1 MREFPDLPDR
11 MKRLPISEKGFPIPY
26 FAGEDNDGK
35 RDFRL
40 ITKEKLQQ
48 ALDGDRCWVCGE
60 RLGKFK
66 AFVIGPMCGIN
77 RTISDPPSHRECAIF
92 SAKNCPF
99 LSNPLAKRNER
110 GLDEITKEPDRGVA
124 LKRNPGACGVWI
136 TKSYKPFK
144 CPITGGLL
152 FEIGDPHEVLWFASG
167 REATRQEVE
176 RSIETG
182 LPHLREL
189 CDVEG
194 TEQRRHEAHAELTR
208 RTEEFSK
215 LLPA

>member
-40 ITKEKLQQ
+40 ITMEKLQQ

-77 RTISDPPSHRECAIF
+77 RTISDPP
-92 SAKNCPF
+92 
-99 LSNPLAKRNER
+99 
-110 GLDEITKEPDRGVA
+110 
-124 LKRNPGACGVWI
+124 
-136 TKSYKPFK
+136 
-144 CPITGGLL
+144 
-152 FEIGDPHEVLWFASG
+152 
-167 REATRQEVE
+167 
-176 RSIETG
+176 RS
-182 LPHLREL
+182 
-189 CDVEG
+189 
-194 TEQRRHEAHAELTR
+194 
-208 RTEEFSK
+208 
-215 LLPA
+215 